1 MPGFTFHLI
10 PHTHWDREWYLPES
24 ILLTRLVPALD
35 DLLARLHSDPSA
47 TFLLDGQTVL
57 LEDYLRVRPDREPD
71 LAELVR
77 AGRLQIGPW
86 YVLADEMIP
95 SGESLIRNLLAGQA
109 DAERLGGRADVLYSP
124 DAFGHPAAWPT
135 LAAEF
140 GMRYGVIWR
149 GLGGEPGQERD
160 LYRWRGPDGR
170 EILVY
175 HLPPDGYE
183 IGAGLPADTERLP
196 LAWNRVRAMLVPRA
210 STRHIPV
217 FIGADH
223 HSAHPAL
230 GRLRSLL
237 QQIEA
242 DSEFRISR
250 LQDFFTAAAA
260 EAVGLPVICGELRW
274 SYGYTWTLQGVH
286 ATRAPLKRR
295 HAISE
300 LALSRVAEPL
310 AALALAL
317 RGGDRRPLLGH
328 AWRTLLQSQFHDSIA
343 GTTSDPVARRVEL
356 RLDDVRNLAS
366 EISRTSL
373 DELAGNIPDRARAK
387 PEGTAPR
394 LVLWNPVPRRRRTVV
409 VADLSWFR
417 RDVLIGP
424 PGDRLS
430 RVGPG
435 YHPFHLLAPSGEV
448 AVQTLGRRG
457 GQERFDAPH
466 HYPDQDEVDWTRV
479 AFRAPEVAGLGLATL
494 EAGEHLSAHLTGTAW
509 LKGRALGNEFLE
521 VKIAPN
527 GSLQLLDRRNQQR
540 FRELFVLESS
550 GDVGDAYSYCPPAR
564 DRVRRAQGSV
574 RVRPLAAGPLV
585 AAVEARWRLAAG
597 RDESGGTLR
606 YRRCS
611 ARHHA
616 VRRMPHGPVY
626 VRARQSGIQSSSP
639 VARCH
644 RAGRWQRS
652 RRSSLRNHRAPS
664 RGGQSSRATPGRRR
678 HPPRRPTASW
688 RGHPGPEGSPSLP
701 RGSSS
706 TSSTARETCW
716 SPCFA
721 RSGSCPAAIC
731 RLALVTPGGR
741 WPPRLR
747 SATESSGSS
756 SALAPVTE
764 TELEGGTA
772 AAGAMG
778 GHVPSGPWGLA
789 AAGVAAV
796 ARDDRC
802 AAGGLRTGLLRNEAG
817 PAGGC
822 HRLRCY
828 NATARPTAGLW
839 HFGEPVSSAQR
850 ARADERPLHDIRLGE
865 GGRIVP
871 FHAAAHEIVTIMVAL
886 ARPG

>member
-1 MPGFTFHLI
+1 MPGHTFHLI

-24 ILLTRLVPALD
+24 ILLARLVPALD
-35 DLLARLHSDPSA
+35 DLLVRLHADPGTA
-47 TFLLDGQTVL
+47 FLLDGQTILV
-57 LEDYLRVRPDREPD
+57 EDYLRVRPDREAD
-71 LAELVR
+71 LAALIR

-86 YVLADEMIP
+86 YVLADEIIP
-95 SGESLIRNLLAGQA
+95 TGESLIRNLLAGHA

-124 DAFGHPAAWPT
+124 DAFGHPAVWPT

-149 GLGGEPGQERD
+149 GLGGEEGQERD

-170 EILVY
+170 EVLVY

-183 IGAGLPADTERLP
+183 VGAALPADAERLP
-196 LAWNRVRAMLVPRA
+196 LAWNRVRSMLVPRA

-230 GRLRSLL
+230 SRLRTLL
-237 QQIEA
+237 QQIES
-242 DSEFRISR
+242 DSEFRVSR
-250 LQDFFTAAAA
+250 LQDFFAAAAA

-328 AWRTLLQSQFHDSIA
+328 AWRALLQSQFHDSIA
-343 GTTSDPVARRVEL
+343 GTTSDPVTRRVEL

-424 PGDRLS
+424 PGDRMS

-435 YHPFHLLAPSGEV
+435 HHPFHLLAPSGEV
-448 AVQTLGRRG
+448 AVQPLGRSG
-457 GQERFDAPH
+457 GQERLDAPH
-466 HYPDQDEVDWTRV
+466 HYPDQDEVDWTRI
-479 AFRAPEVAGLGLATL
+479 AFRAPELGGFGLATL
-494 EAGEHLSAHLTGTAW
+494 EAGEHQSSQLTGTAW
-509 LKGRALGNEFLE
+509 LRGRAVGNEFLE
-521 VKIAPN
+521 VRIAPN
-527 GSLQLLDRRNQQR
+527 GSLLLLDRRNQQR
-540 FRELFVLESS
+540 FRELLVLESS
-550 GDVGDAYSYCPPAR
+550 GDVGDSYSYCPPAR
-564 DRVRRAQGSV
+564 DRLQRVQGSV
-574 RVRPLAAGPLV
+574 RVRPLATGPLV
-585 AAVEARWRLAAG
+585 AALEARFRLSAG
-597 RDESGGTLR
+597 RGIRGERSGTVGVRMILTL
-606 YRRCS
+606 YAGCPSVRCTLELDN
-611 ARHHA
+611 
-616 VRRMPHGPVY
+616 
-626 VRARQSGIQSSSP
+626 RAS
-639 VARCH
+639 
-644 RAGRWQRS
+644 
-652 RRSSLRNHRAPS
+652 NHR
-664 RGGQSSRATPGRRR
+664 
-678 HPPRRPTASW
+678 
-688 RGHPGPEGSPSLP
+688 L
-701 RGSSS
+701 
-706 TSSTARETCW
+706 
-716 SPCFA
+716 
-721 RSGSCPAAIC
+721 
-731 RLALVTPGGR
+731 
-741 WPPRLR
+741 RLR
-747 SATESSGSS
+747 SATGLAGGSAVAGDHFGVTQRPAATPGARRYS
-756 SALAPVTE
+756 RETPIATAPAHRFVARAAGPRGLAIFGPGFFEYEFDRKGDLLVTLLRSVGELSRGDLPTRPGHAGWPVATPLAQCHGVERLQLALAPVTE

-772 AAGAMG
+772 LPELWEDIFLPVRGAWLRQASPLSPEPIDIRLEG
-778 GHVPSGPWGLA
+778 YGLVFSGMKPA
-789 AAGVAAV
+789 QQ
-796 ARDDRC
+796 
-802 AAGGLRTGLLRNEAG
+802 G
-817 PAGGC
+817 PD
-822 HRLRCY
+822 LVVRCY

-839 HFGEPVSSAQR
+839 HFGGPVSSAQR

>member
-24 ILLTRLVPALD
+24 AFLTRLVPALD
-35 DLLARLHSDPSA
+35 DLLARLNSDPGA
-47 TFLLDGQTVL
+47 TFLLDGQTILV
-57 LEDYLRVRPDREPD
+57 EDYLRVRPDREQ
-71 LAELVR
+71 AVSELVR
-77 AGRLQIGPW
+77 AGRLQVGPW
-86 YVLADEMIP
+86 YVLADEFIP
-95 SGESLIRNLLAGQA
+95 SGESLIRNLLAGQT

-140 GMRYGVIWR
+140 GIKYGVIWR

-170 EILVY
+170 EVLIY

-183 IGAGLPADTERLP
+183 VGAGLPADPERLT
-196 LAWNRVRAMLVPRA
+196 LAWNRVRSALVSRA

-217 FIGADH
+217 FVGADH

-237 QQIEA
+237 EQVEP
-242 DSEFRISR
+242 DNEFRISK
-250 LQDFFTAAAA
+250 LLDFFAAAA
-260 EAVGLPVICGELRW
+260 PEAAGLPVVCGELRW

-300 LALSRVAEPL
+300 LALTRIAEPL
-310 AALALAL
+310 AALALAT
-317 RGGDRRPLLGH
+317 RGGDHRPLLHH
-328 AWRTLLQSQFHDSIA
+328 AWRTLLQCQFHDSIA

-356 RLDDVRNLAS
+356 RLDDVRMAAS

-394 LVLWNPVPRRRRTVV
+394 LVLWNPVPRRRRSVV

-435 YHPFHLLAPSGEV
+435 HHPFHLLGASGEV
-448 AVQTLGRRG
+448 PVQPLGRRG
-457 GQERFDAPH
+457 GQERLDAPH

-479 AFRAPEVAGLGLATL
+479 AFRAPELGGLGLAML
-494 EAGEHLSAHLTGTAW
+494 EVGEHHSGHLSGTTW
-509 LKGRALGNEFLE
+509 QRGRTLGNEFLE

-527 GSLQLLDRRNQQR
+527 GSLQLRDRRNQQR
-540 FRELFVLESS
+540 FREVFLLESS
-550 GDVGDAYSYCPPAR
+550 GDVGDSYSYSPPSR
-564 DRVRRAQGSV
+564 DRVHRTTGPV
-574 RVRPLAAGPLV
+574 RVRPLAGGPLV
-585 AAVEARWRLAAG
+585 AALEARWRLAAG
-597 RDESGGTLR
+597 RGTRGERAGTIGVRLIVTLYAGSPTVRCTLELNNRASDHRLRLRTGTGLSGES
-606 YRRCS
+606 
-611 ARHHA
+611 A
-616 VRRMPHGPVY
+616 VAGDHFGVTPRPALAANPAAYPRET
-626 VRARQSGIQSSSP
+626 P
-639 VARCH
+639 VATSPAH
-644 RAGRWQRS
+644 RFVAMASGMRGLAIFAPEFFEYELDRRGDLLVTLLRS
-652 RRSSLRNHRAPS
+652 VGELS
-664 RGGQSSRATPGRRR
+664 RGNLPTRPGHAGWPVATPLAQCHGVER
-678 HPPRRPTASW
+678 
-688 RGHPGPEGSPSLP
+688 LQL
-701 RGSSS
+701 
-706 TSSTARETCW
+706 
-716 SPCFA
+716 
-721 RSGSCPAAIC
+721 AI
-731 RLALVTPGGR
+731 
-741 WPPRLR
+741 
-747 SATESSGSS
+747 
-756 SALAPVTE
+756 APVTE

-772 AAGAMG
+772 
-778 GHVPSGPWGLA
+778 VPELWEDVFLPVRGVWLRQASPLSPVPLDVRLEGYGLVFSGLK
-789 AAGVAAV
+789 
-796 ARDDRC
+796 
-802 AAGGLRTGLLRNEAG
+802 
-817 PAGGC
+817 PAEQGESIV
-822 HRLRCY
+822 LRCY

-839 HFGEPVSSAQR
+839 HLGEPVSSAQR

-871 FHAAAHEIVTIMVAL
+871 FHAAAHEIVTIMVTL
-886 ARPG
+886 ASPG